1 MEFCEICHDDFPRA
15 GISKVS
21 CGSTPEHWVC
31 HYCEGEWRSTMPL
44 EENGM
49 RIMTCPKCRGLEK
62 ERTTDSLQREVVRL
76 NRIASTSAD
85 EAFIDQILD
94 GLGILDFDGIDFDF
108 SNTSVPNRVCASG
121 RDCQNRSTDVTLCP
135 ICNVVPCCR
144 DCCSCVGCVP
154 TFRVLVQ

>member
-1 MEFCEICHDDFPRA
+1 
-15 GISKVS
+15 
-21 CGSTPEHWVC
+21 
-31 HYCEGEWRSTMPL
+31 MPL

-49 RIMTCPKCRGLEK
+49 RIMTCPKCRRQEQ

-76 NRIASTSAD
+76 NRLASTTIAD

-94 GLGILDFDGIDFDF
+94 GIDFDGIDFDF
-108 SNTSVPNRVCASG
+108 TVPIREVCASG

-135 ICNVVPCCR
+135 ICDVVPCCR